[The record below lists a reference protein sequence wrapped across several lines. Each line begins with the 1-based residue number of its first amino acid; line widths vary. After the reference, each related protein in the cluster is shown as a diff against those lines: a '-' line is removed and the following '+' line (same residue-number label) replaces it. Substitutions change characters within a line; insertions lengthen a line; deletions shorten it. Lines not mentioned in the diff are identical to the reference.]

1 MEVFKLFIFKV
12 NFILEN
18 VTEGVTL
25 MRTIPFDANIKAR
38 LSFSGCLFIILLG
51 LTQTTVW
58 DLGWQYMDYRTQRQ
72 NTNSDREKP
81 RIQRAFEVPF
91 HIINLPS
98 FTSLVPYFTVTL
110 ITPNYMMF

>member
-1 MEVFKLFIFKV
+1 
-12 NFILEN
+12 
-18 VTEGVTL
+18 
-25 MRTIPFDANIKAR
+25 
-38 LSFSGCLFIILLG
+38 
-51 LTQTTVW
+51 
-58 DLGWQYMDYRTQRQ
+58 MDYRTQRQ

-110 ITPNYMMF
+110 ITPNYMML